1 MAHILYS
8 IEIHNIR
15 SLTLCN
21 ALRVCGYIFYDVS
34 IIIIYS
40 IRSTIN
46 QFGLEFTSVPKYHAL
61 LCLYIFELIHD
72 QLPLAVPCYDL
83 VPVTKFT
90 LGHINADFGHPRLP

>member
-21 ALRVCGYIFYDVS
+21 ALRVYGYIFSDVS

-40 IRSTIN
+40 LEVQSTN
-46 QFGLEFTSVPKYHAL
+46 S
-61 LCLYIFELIHD
+61 D
-72 QLPLAVPCYDL
+72 
-83 VPVTKFT
+83 
-90 LGHINADFGHPRLP
+90 